1 MKKDDWSTMIKHAT
15 TSDPGKEI
23 YSYRV
28 EEENCEL
35 LLNDFYDVVGK
46 MSHGFYVPYSVD
58 EVDEFPQVLHFTLLH

>member
-28 EEENCEL
+28 EEENREL
-35 LLNDFYDVVGK
+35 LFNDFYDLVG
-46 MSHGFYVPYSVD
+46 MIIDGFYVPYSVD
-58 EVDEFPQVLHFTLLH
+58 EVDQFLQVLHLTLLH